1 MGLASNFTKG
11 RGNAKAK
18 TPTKAS
24 KSSKGGKA
32 GGKGN
37 TPPPLQP
44 LSASVGKKG
53 KGKGKAKTPVKT
65 ASGKNGKSK
74 GKKAEESKVKG
85 KGAKKGEK
93 KVQEKP
99 KTAEELDD
107 EMAQYW
113 FKAGK
118 GPDPAQLKLDKEM
131 ESYMAEKKKMT
142 TEETEEA

>member
-1 MGLASNFTKG
+1 MGLASNFTKPTKV

-18 TPTKAS
+18 TPTKAV

-32 GGKGN
+32 GGKGK
-37 TPPPLQP
+37 TATKAPA
-44 LSASVGKKG
+44 SAGK
-53 KGKGKAKTPVKT
+53 KGKGKAKTPVKA
-65 ASGKNGKSK
+65 ASDKKGKGKA
-74 GKKAEESKVKG
+74 KKAEEPKGKG
-85 KGAKKGEK
+85 KGAKKVEK

-131 ESYMAEKKKMT
+131 ESYMAEKKTTT
-142 TEETEEA
+142 TEEA